1 MKQEWARHKLE
12 YPGGTSLQKQVM
24 GVMGWSEGATLDA
37 RGLGWGEDGPGTD
50 VEAKAWRIRR
60 MQTDEAEPGEKRV
73 TEGAGKGSSC
83 MECSRN

>member
-1 MKQEWARHKLE
+1 M
-12 YPGGTSLQKQVM
+12 PGG
-24 GVMGWSEGATLDA
+24 W
-37 RGLGWGEDGPGTD
+37 GWGEDGPGTD